1 MGGGALER
9 RGRSVSFQNPR
20 GYPLPNGWRCLM
32 RWEELSEQP
41 CSLAR
46 VLAILGDRWTLLV
59 LRDCFLGV
67 RRFDDFERSL
77 GVTRHV
83 LADRL
88 KRLVEAEILAKVP
101 YQERPLREE
110 YRLTEKGMELYP
122 AILSLVNWG
131 DRHLAGRRGA
141 AAGACAQALRPAH
154 AWRAG
159 LFRMRRAAARAGRDG
174 TRGAVL
180 EGAPAAARLTVPGL
194 AAAANRRITP
204 MALRQEGRCRTRL
217 RSLQGEDVPGRPRQA
232 E

>member
-1 MGGGALER
+1 
-9 RGRSVSFQNPR
+9 
-20 GYPLPNGWRCLM
+20 M

-46 VLAILGDRWTLLV
+46 VLAIVGDRWTLLV

-88 KRLVEAEILAKVP
+88 KRLVEAEILAKIP

-131 DRHLAGRRGA
+131 DRHLAGVEGPPLEHVHKHCGQHMHGVLVCSECGEPLHARDVTVREGLFWKGRLLRAAERSRPGRRRESADNADGVT
-141 AAGACAQALRPAH
+141 AGRTLSYQAPPTGPLSSGRG
-154 AWRAG
+154 RAG
-159 LFRMRRAAARAGRDG
+159 QAATGRVIGARIS
-174 TRGAVL
+174 L
-180 EGAPAAARLTVPGL
+180 EPFPVDKFLLRTNYRL
-194 AAAANRRITP
+194 
-204 MALRQEGRCRTRL
+204 
-217 RSLQGEDVPGRPRQA
+217 
-232 E
+232 

>member
-1 MGGGALER
+1 
-9 RGRSVSFQNPR
+9 
-20 GYPLPNGWRCLM
+20 M

-101 YQERPLREE
+101 YQEAAAARGIPAYRE
-110 YRLTEKGMELYP
+110 RDGTVPGHP
-122 AILSLVNWG
+122 FLVNWG
-131 DRHLAGRRGA
+131 DRHLAGVEGPPLEHVHKHCGQHMHGVLVCSECGEPLHARDVTVREGLFWKGRLLRRG
-141 AAGACAQALRPAH
+141 
-154 AWRAG
+154 
-159 LFRMRRAAARAGRDG
+159 
-174 TRGAVL
+174 
-180 EGAPAAARLTVPGL
+180 
-194 AAAANRRITP
+194 
-204 MALRQEGRCRTRL
+204 
-217 RSLQGEDVPGRPRQA
+217 
-232 E
+232 

>member
-1 MGGGALER
+1 
-9 RGRSVSFQNPR
+9 
-20 GYPLPNGWRCLM
+20 M

-131 DRHLAGRRGA
+131 DRHLAGVEGPSLEHVHKHCGQHMHGVLVCSECGEPLHARDVTVREGLFWKGRLLRRG
-141 AAGACAQALRPAH
+141 
-154 AWRAG
+154 
-159 LFRMRRAAARAGRDG
+159 
-174 TRGAVL
+174 
-180 EGAPAAARLTVPGL
+180 
-194 AAAANRRITP
+194 
-204 MALRQEGRCRTRL
+204 
-217 RSLQGEDVPGRPRQA
+217 
-232 E
+232 

>member
-1 MGGGALER
+1 
-9 RGRSVSFQNPR
+9 
-20 GYPLPNGWRCLM
+20 M

-131 DRHLAGRRGA
+131 DRHLAGIEGPPLEHVHKHCGQHMHGVLVCSECGEPLHARDVTVREGLFWKGRLLRRG
-141 AAGACAQALRPAH
+141 
-154 AWRAG
+154 
-159 LFRMRRAAARAGRDG
+159 
-174 TRGAVL
+174 
-180 EGAPAAARLTVPGL
+180 
-194 AAAANRRITP
+194 
-204 MALRQEGRCRTRL
+204 
-217 RSLQGEDVPGRPRQA
+217 
-232 E
+232 

>member
-1 MGGGALER
+1 
-9 RGRSVSFQNPR
+9 
-20 GYPLPNGWRCLM
+20 M

-131 DRHLAGRRGA
+131 DRHLAGVEGPPLEHVHKHC
-141 AAGACAQALRPAH
+141 GQHMHGVLVCSECGEPLH
-154 AWRAG
+154 
-159 LFRMRRAAARAGRDG
+159 AGRDG

-180 EGAPAAARLTVPGL
+180 EGAPAAARLSVPGL
-194 AAAANRRITP
+194 AADVNRRINADGVT
-204 MALRQEGRCRTRL
+204 AGRTLSYQACRPVP
-217 RSLQGEDVPGRPRQA
+217 SLQGEDVPGRPGQA

>member
-1 MGGGALER
+1 
-9 RGRSVSFQNPR
+9 
-20 GYPLPNGWRCLM
+20 M

-101 YQERPLREE
+101 YQERRRCARNTGLPR
-110 YRLTEKGMELYP
+110 KGW
-122 AILSLVNWG
+122 N
-131 DRHLAGRRGA
+131 
-141 AAGACAQALRPAH
+141 CTRPSFP
-154 AWRAG
+154 W
-159 LFRMRRAAARAGRDG
+159 
-174 TRGAVL
+174 
-180 EGAPAAARLTVPGL
+180 
-194 AAAANRRITP
+194 
-204 MALRQEGRCRTRL
+204 
-217 RSLQGEDVPGRPRQA
+217 
-232 E
+232 

>member
-1 MGGGALER
+1 
-9 RGRSVSFQNPR
+9 
-20 GYPLPNGWRCLM
+20 M

-101 YQERPLREE
+101 YQERPLRGIPA
-110 YRLTEKGMELYP
+110 YRERDGTVPGHPFPGELGRP
-122 AILSLVNWG
+122 PP
-131 DRHLAGRRGA
+131 RRRRGA
-141 AAGACAQALRPAH
+141 AAGACAQDCGQHMHGVLVCSECGEPLRA
-154 AWRAG
+154 RDVTVREG
-159 LFRMRRAAARAGRDG
+159 LFWKGRLLRRG
-174 TRGAVL
+174 
-180 EGAPAAARLTVPGL
+180 
-194 AAAANRRITP
+194 
-204 MALRQEGRCRTRL
+204 
-217 RSLQGEDVPGRPRQA
+217 
-232 E
+232 

>member
-1 MGGGALER
+1 
-9 RGRSVSFQNPR
+9 
-20 GYPLPNGWRCLM
+20 M

-131 DRHLAGRRGA
+131 DRHLAGVEGPPLEHVHKHCGQHMHGVLVCSECGEPLHARDVTVREGLFWKGACCGA
-141 AAGACAQALRPAH
+141 AERSRPGRRRESADKRR
-154 AWRAG
+154 WRYGRKDAVVPG
-159 LFRMRRAAARAGRDG
+159 SADRSPLFRERTCRAGRDRQSNWCADI
-174 TRGAVL
+174 TRA
-180 EGAPAAARLTVPGL
+180 L
-194 AAAANRRITP
+194 A
-204 MALRQEGRCRTRL
+204 
-217 RSLQGEDVPGRPRQA
+217 S
-232 E
+232 

>member
-1 MGGGALER
+1 
-9 RGRSVSFQNPR
+9 
-20 GYPLPNGWRCLM
+20 M

-122 AILSLVNWG
+122 AILSWRTG
-131 DRHLAGRRGA
+131 ATATSPASRGRHSSMCTSIA
-141 AAGACAQALRPAH
+141 ASTCMACWSVPNAVSRC
-154 AWRAG
+154 
-159 LFRMRRAAARAGRDG
+159 
-174 TRGAVL
+174 TRG
-180 EGAPAAARLTVPGL
+180 T
-194 AAAANRRITP
+194 
-204 MALRQEGRCRTRL
+204 
-217 RSLQGEDVPGRPRQA
+217 
-232 E
+232 

>member
-1 MGGGALER
+1 
-9 RGRSVSFQNPR
+9 
-20 GYPLPNGWRCLM
+20 M

-131 DRHLAGRRGA
+131 DRHLAGVEGPPLEHPVA
-141 AAGACAQALRPAH
+141 VEHVVQALEIGQGGVGRGGDVA
-154 AWRAG
+154 ATVVEIGLAQVEMLAG
-159 LFRMRRAAARAGRDG
+159 GGNELPEAGGVAAR
-174 TRGAVL
+174 
-180 EGAPAAARLTVPGL
+180 
-194 AAAANRRITP
+194 
-204 MALRQEGRCRTRL
+204 
-217 RSLQGEDVPGRPRQA
+217 QGEGVVGASRPTACTRSG
-232 E
+232 

>member
-1 MGGGALER
+1 
-9 RGRSVSFQNPR
+9 
-20 GYPLPNGWRCLM
+20 M

-101 YQERPLREE
+101 YQERPLR
-110 YRLTEKGMELYP
+110 RNTGLPRKGW
-122 AILSLVNWG
+122 N
-131 DRHLAGRRGA
+131 
-141 AAGACAQALRPAH
+141 CTRPSFP
-154 AWRAG
+154 W
-159 LFRMRRAAARAGRDG
+159 
-174 TRGAVL
+174 
-180 EGAPAAARLTVPGL
+180 
-194 AAAANRRITP
+194 
-204 MALRQEGRCRTRL
+204 
-217 RSLQGEDVPGRPRQA
+217 
-232 E
+232 